1 MLPSTLLTT
10 AHPEVRAC
18 LSAWIRDP
26 VERPNAVWCGLVS
39 NISMNEWFNLT
50 LWTLKYAT
58 CAGCW
63 KFWVNSNGARKCE
76 EQEMATLVLLPGEFH
91 EQRSLVGFSRK
102 ELDMTEQLSTCTRV
116 LNAHNDSHEGAT
128 VYISL
133 MHIEEGEV
141 ERKRTRLCSQAIW
154 LQSPQSSFILNI
166 NGLNIPIKRHRG
178 VDGLKNNSY
187 IFCLQETHF
196 KSKDTLRLKAKA

>member
-63 KFWVNSNGARKCE
+63 KFWVNSNGACKCE

-102 ELDMTEQLSTCTRV
+102 ELDTLGLQGNQTRQ
-116 LNAHNDSHEGAT
+116 
-128 VYISL
+128 SL
-133 MHIEEGEV
+133 RILLLHIHWKDWCWSWNFNFLAALCEELTNWRSPWCWETLKAGGEADN
-141 ERKRTRLCSQAIW
+141 RGW
-154 LQSPQSSFILNI
+154 D
-166 NGLNIPIKRHRG
+166 GG
-178 VDGLKNNSY
+178 VDPPAPW
-187 IFCLQETHF
+187 IWV
-196 KSKDTLRLKAKA
+196 